1 MKAVAA
7 AIALLALAFP
17 TLVGADAT
25 ALGIGYICGAERDTT
40 PRATAAVMLSGVGNG
55 SSPADTKN
63 AQAQAW
69 YDEGLNLYHA
79 FNHNEARAAFAKAA
93 ELDPTCALCEWGVAL
108 GLGST
113 LNYGVTEDETAQALA
128 HAQRAKALL
137 KPGDARA
144 AGLVDALMVRYAKDK
159 PLVRDLDF
167 GKAMEELAHRYPA
180 DDEIANLA
188 AQALMIPGRGSNQAI
203 DARAL
208 ELIKGVLAR
217 HPDDTAAIHYY
228 IHATEFV
235 DRPGDALPYAERL
248 AGLAPGASHLVHM
261 AAHTLMHVG
270 QYERVAIVDAQALK
284 VDADT
289 EKRLAYAGPLSAQM
303 YYVHNYTFGLAGA
316 LMAGDGKLALKYA
329 DHADIAFPVGDK
341 TPVALPAGLTRSE
354 SAPDRRTTATSKALV
369 AYGRYA
375 PSRALALKEEPGD
388 ARILKVYRH
397 YARGE
402 AFAARGDGSA
412 VLAEAEAITGLTA
425 EAAKANEL
433 GTVSIGGIASDVLY
447 GRNALLQK
455 RPDKAAEFFAKAAAN
470 QEKTYPANKNFDPP
484 PWWYPVRRSLAAAD
498 LAAGKPDD
506 AVREARASLKDW
518 PDDAL
523 ALRVVSQAQARQG
536 HAAEAART
544 LAQAKRVWRGDLS
557 KVSMDL
563 T

>member
-1 MKAVAA
+1 M
-7 AIALLALAFP
+7 
-17 TLVGADAT
+17 
-25 ALGIGYICGAERDTT
+25 
-40 PRATAAVMLSGVGNG
+40 
-55 SSPADTKN
+55 
-63 AQAQAW
+63 
-69 YDEGLNLYHA
+69 
-79 FNHNEARAAFAKAA
+79 
-93 ELDPTCALCEWGVAL
+93 
-108 GLGST
+108 
-113 LNYGVTEDETAQALA
+113 
-128 HAQRAKALL
+128 
-137 KPGDARA
+137 
-144 AGLVDALMVRYAKDK
+144 
-159 PLVRDLDF
+159 
-167 GKAMEELAHRYPA
+167 
-180 DDEIANLA
+180 
-188 AQALMIPGRGSNQAI
+188 
-203 DARAL
+203 
-208 ELIKGVLAR
+208 
-217 HPDDTAAIHYY
+217 
-228 IHATEFV
+228 
-235 DRPGDALPYAERL
+235 
-248 AGLAPGASHLVHM
+248 
-261 AAHTLMHVG
+261 
-270 QYERVAIVDAQALK
+270 
-284 VDADT
+284 
-289 EKRLAYAGPLSAQM
+289 
-303 YYVHNYTFGLAGA
+303 
-316 LMAGDGKLALKYA
+316 
-329 DHADIAFPVGDK
+329 
-341 TPVALPAGLTRSE
+341 ALPAGLTRSE